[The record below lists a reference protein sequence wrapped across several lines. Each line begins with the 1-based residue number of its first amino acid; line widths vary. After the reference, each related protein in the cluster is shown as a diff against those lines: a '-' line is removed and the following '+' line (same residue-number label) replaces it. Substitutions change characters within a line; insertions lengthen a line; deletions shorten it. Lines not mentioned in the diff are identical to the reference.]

1 MNWWASKSRFD
12 KNNHG
17 KTTTGETTDVKV
29 GTTTGVK
36 EGTGTDKAGE
46 VETTA
51 EATEEALETTVAQT
65 VDLTDAHRS
74 KTARAE
80 TMDTSTTIGPVLN
93 ATIPTLH
100 AAPCATDV
108 KHHGQTTV
116 VVLVTTGVKT
126 AGLTVVMRDDGTTG
140 STTEEA
146 LGTTVAMMGVGT
158 TGRTT
163 EEALGTTVAMMGVGT
178 TGRTTEEA
186 LGTTVARTVDLTD
199 GTTDGATDGKTEG
212 PSTATIGPVRNAT
225 TPISHSVKLATVAK
239 HLVPVVAVVVVAA
252 TGEISALANKI
263 ETEASEGHRTA
274 TIGGHEASDKGTLT
288 INHPVISENRRNLS
302 GNVTI
307 EARQ

>member
-17 KTTTGETTDVKV
+17 KTTTGETTGVKV
-29 GTTTGVK
+29 GTTTDVK

-126 AGLTVVMRDDGTTG
+126 AGLTVVMRDD
-140 STTEEA
+140 
-146 LGTTVAMMGVGT
+146 GT

>member
-126 AGLTVVMRDDGTTG
+126 AGLTVVMRDD
-140 STTEEA
+140 
-146 LGTTVAMMGVGT
+146 GT

>member
-140 STTEEA
+140 
-146 LGTTVAMMGVGT
+146 
-158 TGRTT
+158 
-163 EEALGTTVAMMGVGT
+163 
-178 TGRTTEEA
+178 RTTEEA

>member
-46 VETTA
+46 VETTD

-140 STTEEA
+140 
-146 LGTTVAMMGVGT
+146 
-158 TGRTT
+158 RTT
-163 EEALGTTVAMMGVGT
+163 EEVLGTTVAMMGVGT

-186 LGTTVARTVDLTD
+186 LGTTVARTVDLTDGTTD

-239 HLVPVVAVVVVAA
+239 HLVPVVAVVVAA

>member
-29 GTTTGVK
+29 GTTTDVK

-126 AGLTVVMRDDGTTG
+126 AGLTVVMRDD
-140 STTEEA
+140 
-146 LGTTVAMMGVGT
+146 GT